1 MGVSEKKQ
9 EKKIGP
15 QNNQKSD
22 QTEKL
27 ANLIVTKNG
36 EEWFWL
42 ARDYRKENIFGKL
55 NKYIYIII
63 YSYNFHLNT
72 RSLHIVQEVSF
83 IPPEKC
89 FSNFTSEKLLPV
101 ALALQ
106 CRVSGS
112 DSSQLI
118 LTSEIILSRNIYEI

>member
-106 CRVSGS
+106 CPVSGS

>member
-42 ARDYRKENIFGKL
+42 AGD
-55 NKYIYIII
+55 
-63 YSYNFHLNT
+63 
-72 RSLHIVQEVSF
+72 
-83 IPPEKC
+83 
-89 FSNFTSEKLLPV
+89 
-101 ALALQ
+101 
-106 CRVSGS
+106 
-112 DSSQLI
+112 
-118 LTSEIILSRNIYEI
+118 